1 RLQQVFDQAPLAEG
15 RLTREPVDGAVAL
28 HGLGHA
34 YEGVEVLADI
44 DLELEDGSLVALVV
58 AHGIGH
64 VLQCQAANL
73 QFAALR
79 VHVARQQVQQG

>member
-1 RLQQVFDQAPLAEG
+1 MRLVEAGVTG
-15 RLTREPVDGAVAL
+15 RLANLLEIGIGAEQGDVVGQGYL
-28 HGLGHA
+28 QRRRL
-34 YEGVEVLADI
+34 LADQR
-44 DLELEDGSLVALVV
+44 DMPV

-79 VHVARQQVQQG
+79 VHVARQQVQQGALAGA